1 MPEIHWWQTGFTYSA
16 CKSFTKN
23 KNRIQKFKEIGDSRY
38 IYQNELD
45 GYQRGV
51 TLMVY
56 KYFDK
61 KTSDGAVTSEVM
73 LNQELAEELH
83 KPNIRKYTHLLKT
96 IFGVPILLICN

>member
-1 MPEIHWWQTGFTYSA
+1 
-16 CKSFTKN
+16 
-23 KNRIQKFKEIGDSRY
+23 
-38 IYQNELD
+38 
-45 GYQRGV
+45 
-51 TLMVY
+51 MVY

-61 KTSDGAVTSEVM
+61 KTSDGDVKSEVM